1 IESINFDAVKKAF
14 DASANV
20 YTASPDNLT
29 PVPDSHHVVFKNLSE
44 EERNHYWKEGLRAIS
59 RGEVAAIVLAG
70 GQASRLGSSAPKG
83 TIPLGLGV
91 APCDSLLGIQAC
103 KIALL
108 EKLAKE
114 EFPEAKET
122 EQRFRGWCND
132 VETLTEKPQR
142 NHFGGTNLPALQDY
156 LFDQVT
162 VFVQARNP
170 GFRQRWQS
178 SPFQQTHSRH
188 CSK

>member
-1 IESINFDAVKKAF
+1 MSYEELLERVGTQKHLLHFWNELSDDEKKSLA
-14 DASANV
+14 
-20 YTASPDNLT
+20 
-29 PVPDSHHVVFKNLSE
+29 KQ
-44 EERNHYWKEGLRAIS
+44 AIS

-122 EQRFRGWCND
+122 AKIPWL
-132 VETLTEKPQR
+132 VMT
-142 NHFGGTNLPALQDY
+142 
-156 LFDQVT
+156 
-162 VFVQARNP
+162 
-170 GFRQRWQS
+170 S
-178 SPFQQTHSRH
+178 
-188 CSK
+188 